1 MSERLNVILRD
12 LNPAMEEAWTRHFS
26 GCPAVEVGRGEIF
39 DVCADAIVSP
49 ANSFGFMDGGIDA
62 VYLNRF
68 GTGLQHRLQSTLREQ
83 FHGELPVGQAVLVET
98 GDPQI
103 PWLVSAPTMRIPM
116 PVAHT
121 MNAYLAFRATLVAVA
136 EHNRSSDQPIK
147 TVLCPGLATAIG
159 RMPAPRCAQQ
169 MRLAYDVVE
178 GGRTWPPLS
187 TKEIWQTHG
196 ELTGRR

>member
-1 MSERLNVILRD
+1 MSECLKIVLRD
-12 LNPAMEEAWTRHFS
+12 LNPMMAEAWTPYFS
-26 GCPAVEVGRGEIF
+26 GCLGVEVGCGEIF

-62 VYLNRF
+62 VYLKRF
-68 GTGLQHRLQSTLREQ
+68 GSGLQHRLQSKLQAQ
-83 FHGELPVGQAVLVET
+83 FYGELPVGQAVLVET
-98 GDPQI
+98 GDPDI
-103 PWLVSAPTMRIPM
+103 PWLVSAPTMRVPM

-121 MNAYLAFRATLVAVA
+121 MNAYLAFRATLIAIG
-136 EHNRSSDQPIK
+136 EHNRTSGKSIRK
-147 TVLCPGLATAIG
+147 LLCPGLATAIG

-178 GGRTWPPLS
+178 GGRTWPLLS
-187 TKEIWQTHG
+187 PKEIWQTHG